1 MLLLLSLSIN
11 SVASIDMDGDG
22 DSEIFV
28 GTDSGLLI
36 YDNLLVGNPIG
47 TPIKS
52 KVEHISYNPEGFSLV
67 ITTDDPSNPII
78 LLKLPSLKDSSLP
91 ITGRYKKTFYFNGSY
106 YLLSDA
112 GLFKYHNDS
121 ITLFMEGV
129 KDITICGLG
138 GRRSMFVLLDNRITV
153 IGDKGGVLK
162 GGGDYIFCGD
172 TTVITSKGYI
182 TFNGKGYEFFEGGES
197 IGKAFSLSTQSNNFI
212 SLAVYMDR
220 VYVIFGRNK
229 INSQVLNKP
238 FFSYSHPFILHFNN
252 TSLFAADLNLYNS
265 VSFGILPVNTGSY
278 RVEFN
283 DQEVEV
289 IVSDYGN
296 YRIRDIFS
304 GDEVL
309 TVSYGRGN
317 VEIMLNISE
326 PSRVEV
332 YIISLTGKVLKT
344 LYKGFK
350 NKSFKVYWDGYT
362 DQGMEVKSGVYFV
375 KVLINGRT
383 FVKRVVWLK

>member
-1 MLLLLSLSIN
+1 MLVLLSFSIN
-11 SVASIDMDGDG
+11 SVASIDIDGDG

-28 GTDSGLLI
+28 GTDSGLFM
-36 YDNLLVGNPIG
+36 YDNLISENPIS

-52 KVEHISYNPEGFSLV
+52 KVKHISYNPEGFNLI
-67 ITTDDPSNPII
+67 ITTDNPSNPITI
-78 LLKLPSLKDSSLP
+78 LKLPSLKDSSLP
-91 ITGRYKKTFYFNGSY
+91 ITGNYKKVFYFKGSY
-106 YLLSDA
+106 YLLSDV
-112 GLFKYHNDS
+112 GLFKYYNDS

-129 KDITICGLG
+129 KDITICGLN
-138 GRRSMFVLLDNRITV
+138 GRRSMFILSDDRIT
-153 IGDKGGVLK
+153 ILGDREFVLK
-162 GGGDYIFCGD
+162 GGGDYIICGD

-197 IGKAFSLSTQSNNFI
+197 KGKVFSLSTQSNNFI
-212 SLAVYMDR
+212 SLAIYMDR
-220 VYVIFGRNK
+220 VYVIFGKDK
-229 INSQVLNKP
+229 INRQPLNKP
-238 FFSYSHPFILHFNN
+238 FFSYSHPFILHFNGI
-252 TSLFAADLNLYNS
+252 SLFAADLNLYNA

-278 RVEFN
+278 LVEFN
-283 DQEVEV
+283 NQEVEV
-289 IVSDYGN
+289 LVSDYGN

-304 GDEVL
+304 DDGAL

-350 NKSFKVYWDGYT
+350 NKSFKIYWDGYT
-362 DQGMEVKSGVYFV
+362 DQGIEVKNGVYFV
-375 KVLINGRT
+375 KALINGRV